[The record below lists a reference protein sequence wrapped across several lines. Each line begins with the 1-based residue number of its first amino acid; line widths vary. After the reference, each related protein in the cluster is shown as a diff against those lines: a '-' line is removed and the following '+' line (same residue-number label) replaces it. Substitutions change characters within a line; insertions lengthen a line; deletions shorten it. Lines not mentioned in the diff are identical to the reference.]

1 MYVYLSFLCVC
12 LLTLQGHGK
21 GKRSNAQQHEKSAE
35 ERITGN
41 PDPNHFLH
49 PHLKRNSKF
58 LPILQARQKLKEHD
72 VMAHKKYGIAL
83 DRMAQ
88 KHKREV
94 QIALDKDRIE
104 KEGEIRQHTR
114 IARQATAELV
124 KGQAEQTILQQ
135 DVELMEK
142 EHTVM
147 VKAIGRERRQN
158 DVERQTL

>member
-1 MYVYLSFLCVC
+1 
-12 LLTLQGHGK
+12 
-21 GKRSNAQQHEKSAE
+21 
-35 ERITGN
+35 
-41 PDPNHFLH
+41 
-49 PHLKRNSKF
+49 
-58 LPILQARQKLKEHD
+58 
-72 VMAHKKYGIAL
+72 MAHKKYGIAL